1 MTGFGIDFVGRGLPA
16 HRLIIE
22 QSLKIES
29 SNCGRWKVGG
39 GKRRACGWNLAILLI
54 PIDKDAGGSV
64 EIELV
69 ALIKRTPAVLIGLGI
84 QGHLSV

>member
-1 MTGFGIDFVGRGLPA
+1 MPA

-22 QSLKIES
+22 QALDNGSA
-29 SNCGRWKVGG
+29 NCGRWEVGG

-54 PIDKDAGGSV
+54 PIEKDAGGSI

-69 ALIKRTPAVLIGLGI
+69 TLLQSAPAILVGF
-84 QGHLSV
+84 V